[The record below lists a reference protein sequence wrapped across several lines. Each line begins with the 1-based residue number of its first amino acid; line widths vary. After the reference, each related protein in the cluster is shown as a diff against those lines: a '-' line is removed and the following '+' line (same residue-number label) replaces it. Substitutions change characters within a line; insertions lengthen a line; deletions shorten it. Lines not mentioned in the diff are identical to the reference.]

1 MSLFKK
7 IICSAA
13 FGLFSLA
20 AQAAPVDAGLPPDQ
34 LIEKV
39 SGNVLS
45 EIQKDPA
52 LAQADAEHVRVLV
65 DEHILPYTDF
75 ARMTRMSVGPAW
87 KKATDAQKQ
96 EIQTLFRQLLTA
108 VYSGALKE
116 AASYKIQM
124 RPNRFAADDKV
135 VIIHTALV
143 SGSNEPIQLDYRLLS
158 KNNAWKI
165 FDVNVGGVWLV
176 ENYRSQFAS
185 VINSSGIEGLIS
197 QLKDRVET
205 LQKQKK

>member
-13 FGLFSLA
+13 FGLFALT

-96 EIQTLFRQLLTA
+96 EIQVLFRQLLTA

-158 KNNAWKI
+158 KNNVWKI

-185 VINSSGIEGLIS
+185 VINSSGIDGLIA